1 MQKAVTW
8 KVLKPDEVKNLKFAS
23 STGRNSPYKELFAA
37 VEQGPVKVDIPQGS
51 NLQALKW
58 RLGRAIKK
66 EGANIEIATLEDK
79 SGVVLTKGEE
89 ESANE

>member
-8 KVLKPDEVKNLKFAS
+8 KALKPEEAKNLKFAS
-23 STGRNSPYKELFAA
+23 SNGKNSPYTELFAA
-37 VEQGPVKVDIPQGS
+37 VEQAPVQVDVPQGS

-66 EGANIEIATLEDK
+66 AEANIVMATLEDK

-89 ESANE
+89 EPAT